1 MTQFLSAQD
10 SDQQTLTGWEAE
22 LDNSETKVKDQ
33 SYDYL
38 MMGMQRGEDG
48 LFVHPREIVDEI
60 ETARKNNLDVT
71 LLGDRIYKGM
81 GFKDELVEEESETED
96 EEGQL
101 LREMRDK
108 SITDQITETMS
119 EQIVRNPFE
128 AFERLSMRVVLE
140 NVRQRRLAQNM
151 RMDEE
156 DDRDE

>member
-1 MTQFLSAQD
+1 M
-10 SDQQTLTGWEAE
+10 
-22 LDNSETKVKDQ
+22 
-33 SYDYL
+33 
-38 MMGMQRGEDG
+38 
-48 LFVHPREIVDEI
+48 HPREIVDEI

-81 GFKDELVEEESETED
+81 GFKDDLVEEESETED

-101 LREMRDK
+101 LREIRDK